1 MHWTAIQ
8 SRKWHIVRY
17 ARRFSNL
24 LFWHDIFCWHL
35 WLAAD
40 KLLKLTEVMARH
52 SFSVTDMRNYFR
64 LLRDTFEKKN
74 MPHLEKLLRSFQS
87 MCYKRGP
94 AAVFDF
100 DGEKSCVSDTSY
112 QWIGVST
119 TCLNYKL
126 QGLSIPAFKMPA
138 GGYSFCTWLRAE
150 DFQDQLAPGVE
161 PKIYRCV
168 KNSSLWTWY

>member
-1 MHWTAIQ
+1 MHY
-8 SRKWHIVRY
+8 SVRKKIFESFFDARY
-17 ARRFSNL
+17 YFVTDTL
-24 LFWHDIFCWHL
+24 T
-35 WLAAD
+35 AAD

-100 DGEKSCVSDTSY
+100 DGEKSCVSNYFHTSF
-112 QWIGVST
+112 
-119 TCLNYKL
+119 N
-126 QGLSIPAFKMPA
+126 
-138 GGYSFCTWLRAE
+138 
-150 DFQDQLAPGVE
+150 
-161 PKIYRCV
+161 
-168 KNSSLWTWY
+168 